1 MLDKKIIYPSYDQ
14 EAIHKNPTLFHQ
26 HIRHIKEVFSNQSH
40 KLQRVKEIAEK
51 VKDGIEKIN
60 PFIQESTEAVCPRC
74 TNVCCINKH
83 GYHNSE
89 DIIYIHAIGLRL
101 PDYNFNRDDATP
113 CQFLSDKGCV
123 MPRSVR
129 PSGCNWYFCDSLLDH
144 MEARPEY
151 GKFDDGLRDVAE
163 LWLEMM
169 DEFHRVIRE
178 MEIE

>member
-1 MLDKKIIYPSYDQ
+1 MLDEKIMYPCHDQ

-26 HIRHIKEVFSNQSH
+26 HIRYIKEVFGNQSY
-40 KLQRVKEIAEK
+40 KLQRVREIARK
-51 VKDGIEKIN
+51 VNEGLEKIN
-60 PFIQESTEAVCPRC
+60 PFIQQSTEAVCSKC

-89 DIIYIHAIGLRL
+89 DLIYIHALGLPL
-101 PDYNFNRDDATP
+101 PDYNFDRDDATP

-144 MEARPEY
+144 LETKPEY

-169 DEFHRVIRE
+169 DEFHRVIK
-178 MEIE
+178 

>member
-1 MLDKKIIYPSYDQ
+1 MRLFTAQ
-14 EAIHKNPTLFHQ
+14 EAIYKNPMLFHQ
-26 HIRHIKEVFSNQSH
+26 HVRQMKEVFSKQSH
-40 KLQRVKEIAEK
+40 KLQKVKELAKK
-51 VKDGIEKIN
+51 VKERIEKID
-60 PFIQESTEAVCPRC
+60 PFIQQSTEAVCPRC

-89 DIIYIHAIGLRL
+89 DLIYMYALGLKL
-101 PDYNFNRDDATP
+101 PDYTFNKDDSTP

-129 PSGCNWYFCDSLLDH
+129 PSGCNWYFCDPLLEY

-151 GKFDDGLRDVAE
+151 RKFDDGLRDVAE

-169 DEFHRVIRE
+169 EEFRRVVKG
-178 MEIE
+178 METE